1 MHSFHSIMYHCCK
14 LTEPGQKAKASG
26 QTRCGQA
33 GGSSLVYRSAAL
45 TDQGWVH
52 CVGVSSGYK
61 LTRITLSSMC
71 FGWTDKMK
79 HISYLLIFMLV
90 LVVTSDD
97 QNEEETGRIFPLL
110 PPYQGVDFLQNWR
123 TLATVQNAIFTLLKS
138 TITVSLDV

>member
-1 MHSFHSIMYHCCK
+1 
-14 LTEPGQKAKASG
+14 
-26 QTRCGQA
+26 
-33 GGSSLVYRSAAL
+33 
-45 TDQGWVH
+45 
-52 CVGVSSGYK
+52 
-61 LTRITLSSMC
+61 
-71 FGWTDKMK
+71 
-79 HISYLLIFMLV
+79 MLV